1 MRMQRTLTPFVA
13 AAALALA
20 SVAGAQAPA
29 KPETSKSD
37 AKGSLAGA
45 DRKFV
50 LEAARGNMTEVELG
64 KLASERASSDAVK
77 QFGQRMAADHG
88 KAYDELKDLA
98 QQKGLALPADL
109 DPKHRQLQERLS
121 KLSGAAFDRAYV
133 EEMVKDHRKDV
144 SEFRREAAQA
154 RDADLKAWAGKT
166 LPTIEDHFK
175 QVQQLQA
182 QVKGRAAR

>member
-1 MRMQRTLTPFVA
+1 VVDTGNSDKMHGGVTMRMQRTLTPFVA

-77 QFGQRMAADHG
+77 QFGQRMATDHG

-109 DPKHRQLQERLS
+109 DPSIASSRS
-121 KLSGAAFDRAYV
+121 ACPSSPG
-133 EEMVKDHRKDV
+133 
-144 SEFRREAAQA
+144 RRSTAPTSRRWSRTTA
-154 RDADLKAWAGKT
+154 RT
-166 LPTIEDHFK
+166 
-175 QVQQLQA
+175 
-182 QVKGRAAR
+182 